1 MKLYKNINLTATK
14 SRENKIDINLSKAQ
28 YSEMY
33 KEVSKGTKWWVTI
46 PKAFLFGGLICVI
59 GQSLMDMY
67 LYLGLSKDNASMS
80 VSITLIFL
88 SALLTGLGWYDRI
101 AKHAGAGTLVPITG
115 FANSVAAPALEF
127 KTEGYILGLGAKIF
141 IISGPVILYGTL
153 ASVLY
158 GLIYYLFLR

>member
-1 MKLYKNINLTATK
+1 M
-14 SRENKIDINLSKAQ
+14 DINLSKAQ

-33 KEVSKGTKWWVTI
+33 KEASHGTKWWVTI

-101 AKHAGAGTLVPITG
+101 AKHAG

>member
-1 MKLYKNINLTATK
+1 M
-14 SRENKIDINLSKAQ
+14 DINLSKAQ

-33 KEVSKGTKWWVTI
+33 KEASKGRKWWVTI

>member
-1 MKLYKNINLTATK
+1 M
-14 SRENKIDINLSKAQ
+14 DINLSKAQ

-33 KEVSKGTKWWVTI
+33 KEASKGTKWWVTT

>member
-1 MKLYKNINLTATK
+1 MH
-14 SRENKIDINLSKAQ
+14 
-28 YSEMY
+28 
-33 KEVSKGTKWWVTI
+33 
-46 PKAFLFGGLICVI
+46 
-59 GQSLMDMY
+59 
-67 LYLGLSKDNASMS
+67 
-80 VSITLIFL
+80 LIFL

>member
-1 MKLYKNINLTATK
+1 M
-14 SRENKIDINLSKAQ
+14 DINLSKAQ

-33 KEVSKGTKWWVTI
+33 KEA
-46 PKAFLFGGLICVI
+46 KAFLFGGLICVI